1 MSEDTRTVLQRW
13 PDAGHL
19 RGSETC
25 EDDMVL
31 QRVAEDI
38 DTFLVLDDQGRPIG
52 RIRASTL
59 DLDGAPPSDTVYLT
73 PSVTG

>member
-1 MSEDTRTVLQRW
+1 
-13 PDAGHL
+13 
-19 RGSETC
+19 
-25 EDDMVL
+25 MVL